1 MSLYRIE
8 WTETW
13 LRTITADL
21 DEDSLR
27 AFADV
32 TVGPIPESLIKTYL
46 EESVCGEYEQWHPGT
61 APGFAYENGDE
72 YNDLTIDDIFAPNGL
87 DEFTRCA
94 S

>member
-8 WTETW
+8 WTESW
-13 LRTITADL
+13 LREITVDL

-27 AFADV
+27 AFADIP
-32 TVGPIPESLIKTYL
+32 VGPIPESLISTYL

-61 APGFAYENGDE
+61 KPGSEQTDDFNGV
-72 YNDLTIDDIFAPNGL
+72 TIDDITAV
-87 DEFTRCA
+87 T